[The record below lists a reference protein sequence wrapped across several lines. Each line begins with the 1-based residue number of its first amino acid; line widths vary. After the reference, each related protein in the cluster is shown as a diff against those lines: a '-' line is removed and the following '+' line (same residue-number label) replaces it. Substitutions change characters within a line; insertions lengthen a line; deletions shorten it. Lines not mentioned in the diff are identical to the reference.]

1 MSSVQTRTTMSAPV
15 ERRPGP
21 AEHDA
26 LGFQRRRRRV
36 ERCLAWGTPVVLFTL
51 WQLAAETDAI
61 DVRFFPAPTTIFD
74 AFVDSVD
81 DRTMTDALWA
91 TTRKLLIGFGI
102 GTVLGWIVGTLL
114 ATVRLFRAAFEPL
127 LIALYTVPKLA
138 VLPVLLLIFGFGE
151 TPQLVL
157 LSMSVFFIVALGVA
171 GAIRSIDSGYLDA
184 ARSFQASRFQVLR
197 HVILPGA
204 LPGVA
209 SAMQVAA
216 GMSVLVVVGL
226 ELVVGG
232 AGLGTLIWKSWQVFL
247 PARTYAGVVVASVL
261 GVVFTTAVSSV
272 MRRLT
277 PWSGPSDPSR

>member
-1 MSSVQTRTTMSAPV
+1 MSASRDAQAS
-15 ERRPGP
+15 ERVVTREPGP
-21 AEHDA
+21 AERDPV
-26 LGFQRRRRRV
+26 GFQSRRRIV
-36 ERCLAWGTPVVLFTL
+36 ERALAWGTPIALFVL
-51 WQLAAETDAI
+51 WQVAASTGAI

-74 AFVDSVD
+74 AFVASVD
-81 DRTMTDALWA
+81 DGTMTSALWA
-91 TTRKLLIGFGI
+91 TTRKLLIGFGV
-102 GTVLGWIVGTLL
+102 GTAGGWVVGTLL

-138 VLPVLLLIFGFGE
+138 LLPVLLLIFGFGE

-157 LSMSVFFIVALGVA
+157 LSVSVFFIVALGVA

-184 ARSFQASRFQVLR
+184 ARSFEASKAELLR

-209 SAMQVAA
+209 ASMQVAA

-232 AGLGTLIWKSWQVFL
+232 EGLGNLIWTSWQVFL
-247 PARTYAGVVVASVL
+247 PARTYAGVIVASLL
-261 GVVFTTAVSSV
+261 GVVFTFGVSAC
-272 MRRLT
+272 MRRLS
-277 PWSGPSDPSR
+277 PWAEPLE